1 MKILVSQ
8 NYGLRVQ
15 PDHLGVRAKEALHQH
30 RSGKDLSIAVLDG
43 LKHSHADPGF
53 PGDLLQVDLA
63 AQTLVAKIFAKAL
76 HIGPHG

>member
-8 NYGLRVQ
+8 NYDLRVQ
-15 PDHLGVRAKEALHQH
+15 PDHLGVGAKEALHQH
-30 RSGKDLSIAVLDG
+30 RRGKGLGIAILDG

-53 PGDLLQVDLA
+53 PGDLLQADPA
-63 AQTLVAKIFAKAL
+63 AQALVTKIFAKAL